1 MIAQFG
7 CTDVQACMCVITSMF
22 DSSFAAAQN
31 LNYFVVKINNF
42 LSR

>member
-31 LNYFVVKINNF
+31 LNYFVVKIKEF
-42 LSR
+42 SF